1 MSKKVAIFLATG
13 FEETEAVIIIDILR
27 RANIEVDVFSITNEK
42 IIIGGHNIK
51 IETNKLLN
59 EINSDDYQ
67 MLILPGGI
75 EGVNNLKK
83 SILLKQ
89 LFEEFYKKSKYLA
102 AICAAPQI
110 LFEWNL
116 LNNKNITVYPGC
128 LKNNNQFKIINDA
141 PVVVDGNIITGA
153 SMGCAIKF
161 TLELVKI
168 LVNDNLAKEIAKQL
182 VIW

>member
-13 FEETEAVIIIDILR
+13 FEEAEAVIIIDILR
-27 RANIEVDVFSITNEK
+27 RAKIEVDVFSITKEK
-42 IIIGGHNIK
+42 VIAGGHNIK
-51 IETNKLLN
+51 IETNKLLD
-59 EINSDDYQ
+59 EINGDDYQ
-67 MLILPGGI
+67 MLILPGGMK
-75 EGVNNLKK
+75 GVNNLKK
-83 SILLKQ
+83 STQLKQ
-89 LFEEFYKKSKYLA
+89 LFEEFYKKFKYLA

-116 LNNKNITVYPGC
+116 LNNKNITVYPEC
-128 LKNNNQFKIINDA
+128 LESNNQFKIIKEA
-141 PVVVDGNIITGA
+141 PVVIDNNIITGA

-168 LVNDNLAKEIAKQL
+168 LVNDDIAKEIAKQL